1 MEQVKNSSLAN
12 GEHHQNKGQSRRKV
26 LNTIG
31 EHCIIINMKGQF
43 RDYTGYEIYD
53 DGRVYSKTRKKFM
66 TFKVMKDG
74 YVRMELFKDHK
85 PKIFNVHRMVAEIF
99 IPNPENKPF
108 VNHIDGNKRNNCVSN
123 LEWCTQKENIAHAFR
138 TGLSKVQPKNTG
150 PLCKKVIQYDSEHNF
165 IREFP
170 SVIEI
175 TRSLGFQRCAIGKAI
190 KTKKLYKNYYWEFS
204 TTSND

>member
-1 MEQVKNSSLAN
+1 M
-12 GEHHQNKGQSRRKV
+12 
-26 LNTIG
+26 NTVG
-31 EHCIIINMKGQF
+31 EHCIIVNMKGQF
-43 RDYTGYEIYD
+43 RDYTCYEIYD

-85 PKIFNVHRMVAEIF
+85 PKMFNVHRMVAEIF

-108 VNHIDGNKRNNCVSN
+108 VNHIDGNKQNNCVNN

-138 TGLSKVQPKNTG
+138 TGLSKVQSKNTG
-150 PLCKKVIQYDSEHNF
+150 PFCKKVIQYDSEHNF

-170 SVIEI
+170 SMIEI
-175 TRSLGFQRCAIGKAI
+175 TRSLGFQRYAIGSAI
-190 KTKKLYKNYYWEFS
+190 KSKKLYKNYYWEFS